1 MTINKRKTYT
11 CTQCPSLYTAAKPGS
26 GLCPEC
32 NYLAQRA
39 AKLQR
44 ERAKRARVL
53 DKGFPKPS
61 SLNS

>member
-11 CTQCPSLYTAAKPGS
+11 CTQCSSVYTAAKPGS

-32 NYLAQRA
+32 HYLVQRA
-39 AKLQR
+39 SKARRDR
-44 ERAKRARVL
+44 EKRARVL
-53 DKGFPKPS
+53 DKGFPNHP